1 MTSHDVTDG
10 CASAGRAPAPC
21 EFCAAFFRLKKI
33 KGRFWNPTSRG
44 EEICLGLLRGVPPI
58 ATDLRD
64 CSRVCCSLERMWT
77 EGLRL
82 PGRVTARRSGSLQTG
97 WRCLR
102 GHVQCAADPWHL
114 VSGCRGWSYR
124 ACTIRIHTVE
134 TTLRL
139 GPASP
144 AQSKDCPSE
153 TARPSARPAQS
164 HRLPTHGRGPT
175 SCAEVSPD
183 YNLSF
188 VR

>member
-58 ATDLRD
+58 VTVLRD

-82 PGRVTARRSGSLQTG
+82 SGRVTARRSGSLQTG

-114 VSGCRGWSYR
+114 VSGCRGWSCGR
-124 ACTIRIHTVE
+124 VPSVSIELKRHSGWAQQA
-134 TTLRL
+134 RL
-139 GPASP
+139 
-144 AQSKDCPSE
+144 KVR
-153 TARPSARPAQS
+153 TARLRPHD
-164 HRLPTHGRGPT
+164 HRH
-175 SCAEVSPD
+175 
-183 YNLSF
+183 
-188 VR
+188 VRHNRIGSQRTGAVQHRVPKCLQTII